1 MHSHHGQHQG
11 HHITLETLHINPA
24 ALLYSPTGGMM
35 RVSSGA
41 LAPSM
46 LLPAQAGAMPPHSP
60 TGTSM
65 PLISSQLEGKSHKH
79 SLSFDDTDSLSDNEG
94 NSDSGEGPRKRGRVE
109 TVERKTKKCAMERK
123 RRKDL
128 NEGFH
133 GLRQALPLTISR
145 PSKTTL
151 LHYAVDYIKQLEA
164 EVSHLRDE
172 NRALRKAMTG

>member
-1 MHSHHGQHQG
+1 LLESKDYEGGSVSNLDLWRDSSYETTMMMNVAQAQGNMHPHHGQHQG

-46 LLPAQAGAMPPHSP
+46 LLPTQAGAMPPHSP

-79 SLSFDDTDSLSDNEG
+79 SLSFDDTDSLSDNDG
-94 NSDSGEGPRKRGRVE
+94 NSDSGEGPRKRGYRFLSCWLS
-109 TVERKTKKCAMERK
+109 TVSS
-123 RRKDL
+123 
-128 NEGFH
+128 
-133 GLRQALPLTISR
+133 ALM
-145 PSKTTL
+145 TL
-151 LHYAVDYIKQLEA
+151 CCV
-164 EVSHLRDE
+164 V
-172 NRALRKAMTG
+172 

>member
-1 MHSHHGQHQG
+1 MMMNVAQAQGNMHSHHGQHQG

-79 SLSFDDTDSLSDNEG
+79 SLSFDDTDSLSDNDG
-94 NSDSGEGPRKRGRVE
+94 NSDSGEGPRKRGYRSPLVAFQPFAADD
-109 TVERKTKKCAMERK
+109 V
-123 RRKDL
+123 
-128 NEGFH
+128 
-133 GLRQALPLTISR
+133 LRG
-145 PSKTTL
+145 
-151 LHYAVDYIKQLEA
+151 V
-164 EVSHLRDE
+164 
-172 NRALRKAMTG
+172 